1 MGLYNK
7 IHYYFGNGKG
17 KTSAAVGAAVR
28 MAGSGG
34 RVVFC
39 QFLKNGNSSEITV
52 LNSVEN
58 IECMADDEPMGF
70 VWNMNREEKSAATVS
85 AQRLFAKRTEAGK
98 QAQMII
104 FDELTDAVDCGFLD
118 KDYVISTLKKLAAGA
133 EVIVTGH
140 SQDRDFIDIAD
151 YVSEIKSIKHPY
163 ENGVKARK
171 GIEF

>member
-34 RVVFC
+34 RVIFC
-39 QFLKNGNSSEITV
+39 QLLKNGKSSETAV
-52 LNSVEN
+52 LNTVHN

-70 VWNMNREEKSAATVS
+70 VWNMNREEKIAAAAS
-85 AQRLFAKRTEAGK
+85 SRRLFERRTEAGR
-98 QAQMII
+98 QVQMII

-118 KDYVISTLKKLAAGA
+118 KDYVLSVLKKLAEDA

-140 SQDRDFIDIAD
+140 REDWDFIQAAD
-151 YVSEIKSIKHPY
+151 YVSEIKNIKHPY
-163 ENGVKARK
+163 ESGIKARK